1 MYKDYKPRKFFF
13 TIAFVLLLFGLI
25 VGIPVLVEFAK
36 THYITKMPSAILATG
51 FVMLSA
57 ISLQSGLV
65 LDTIVKANREKYE
78 LELIKYEKGEK

>member
-1 MYKDYKPRKFFF
+1 
-13 TIAFVLLLFGLI
+13 
-25 VGIPVLVEFAK
+25 
-36 THYITKMPSAILATG
+36 MPSAILATG

-78 LELIKYEKGEK
+78 LELIKYEKGEKSYVNRFTYA